1 VESIFD
7 LIQRAKTV
15 CSLPI
20 ITIFVI
26 GSITKL
32 PNAFAAKAA
41 LVVGSVGD
49 AVWYFGIPEKPHY
62 LHQYSGCFILACGV
76 LFAATHLQSLRRCCG
91 QEEPQPYMDQ
101 KGLSKFST
109 NQWHVMN
116 PMIAMVVAFVLLLT
130 VALQFG
136 YITLFLIFISAWC
149 IGLLLLICTPVL
161 EKENEDSESEEF

>member
-1 VESIFD
+1 

-62 LHQYSGCFILACGV
+62 LHQYSGCSIIACGV
-76 LFAATHLQSLRRCCG
+76 MFAAAYLQPLRGCCG

-101 KGLSKFST
+101 KGLGKVST
-109 NQWHVMN
+109 NQWHVLN
-116 PMIAMVVAFVLLLT
+116 PMIAMVVALVVLLI

-136 YITLFLIFISAWC
+136 NITLFLIFIFAWC
-149 IGLLLLICTPVL
+149 IGLLLLICTLVL
-161 EKENEDSESEEF
+161 DEENEDSESEDF